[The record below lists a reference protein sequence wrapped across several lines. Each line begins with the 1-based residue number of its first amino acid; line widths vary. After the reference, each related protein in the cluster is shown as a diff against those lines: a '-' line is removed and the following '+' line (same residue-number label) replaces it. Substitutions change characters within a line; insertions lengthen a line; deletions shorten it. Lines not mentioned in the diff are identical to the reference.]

1 MRRQVAVGILRGG
14 VPQPGQRL
22 REGQGGL
29 PHDFG
34 TNRFVA
40 PTLVEMNCDGS
51 LVAGGLIVGFGA
63 APLYTMNYHI
73 KIYKSKQTGVNQAL
87 LSYCRDDARIESLR
101 LD

>member
-1 MRRQVAVGILRGG
+1 MRRKFRRLALRRQVAAGILRGG

-51 LVAGGLIVGFGA
+51 LVAGGLMLGC
-63 APLYTMNYHI
+63 
-73 KIYKSKQTGVNQAL
+73 GVAL
-87 LSYCRDDARIESLR
+87 LL
-101 LD
+101 